1 MIRIE
6 SHKSGLGGADHKII
20 SLRMRFKAP
29 RKKINPWSFSTFAN
43 MKSWETFI
51 SIDSEIRFGK
61 PCIAGTRISVAD
73 ILGFLASGMTYEDIM
88 ADFPQLN
95 KEQILAA
102 LAFAAD
108 KESITRIIAA

>member
-1 MIRIE
+1 
-6 SHKSGLGGADHKII
+6 
-20 SLRMRFKAP
+20 
-29 RKKINPWSFSTFAN
+29 
-43 MKSWETFI
+43 MKSWKSYI
-51 SIDSEIRFGK
+51 GSDSEIRFGK
-61 PCIAGTRISVAD
+61 PCIAGTRISVAN

>member
-1 MIRIE
+1 
-6 SHKSGLGGADHKII
+6 
-20 SLRMRFKAP
+20 
-29 RKKINPWSFSTFAN
+29 
-43 MKSWETFI
+43 MKSWEPFI
-51 SIDSEIRFGK
+51 VIDSEIRFGK
-61 PCIAGTRISVAD
+61 PCISGTRISVAD
-73 ILGFLASGMTYEDIM
+73 ILGFLASGMTYEDII